1 MIPQGKKQRW
11 LAGLSIAAVATAAI
25 GGVGLSNLR
34 AQQADSSTAASPA
47 PNAATLTQA
56 SPSPAMCPPAAG
68 GQSSMDMGG
77 MGNMGGMGGMMHSM
91 NVNSEFEFISQMI
104 PHHQEAIDTAK
115 IVRDRTQR
123 PEMRQF
129 AQAIIDAQSREVAD
143 MQGWLKTWYP
153 GKTSTQAYE
162 PMMRP
167 LANLSGDALDRQ
179 FLQDMVHHHHGAVM
193 MANQL
198 LRKNLVQHP
207 PVQTLANNVIRTQTQ
222 EISQMQSWLTAWF
235 KNDATMCGRPNAGM
249 GMGTMPQGGHGGMM
263 HH

>member
-11 LAGLSIAAVATAAI
+11 LAGLSIAAAATAAI

-34 AQQADSSTAASPA
+34 AQQADATSPA
-47 PNAATLTQA
+47 TKPTTLAQA
-56 SPSPAMCPPAAG
+56 SPSPAMCPPATG
-68 GQSSMDMGG
+68 GQSMGMGG
-77 MGNMGGMGGMMHSM
+77 QSTGMGGMMHSM
-91 NVNSEFEFISQMI
+91 QVNSEFEFISQMI

-115 IVRDRTQR
+115 LVRDRTQR

-129 AQAIIDAQSREVAD
+129 TQAIIDAQSREVAD

-153 GKTSTQAYE
+153 SQTSTQAYE

-198 LRKNLVQHP
+198 LRKNLVQHAS
-207 PVQTLANNVIRTQTQ
+207 VQTLANDVIRTQTQ

-249 GMGTMPQGGHGGMM
+249 GMGTMHQGGHGGMM

>member
-1 MIPQGKKQRW
+1 MIPQGNKQRW
-11 LAGLSIAAVATAAI
+11 LASLSIAAVATAAI
-25 GGVGLSNLR
+25 GGVGISTLR
-34 AQQADSSTAASPA
+34 AQQSNSSPA
-47 PNAATLTQA
+47 TSPETLAQA
-56 SPSPAMCPPAAG
+56 SPSPSMCPPAAG
-68 GQSSMDMGG
+68 GQPMGT
-77 MGNMGGMGGMMHSM
+77 GGMGGMMHSM
-91 NVNSEFEFISQMI
+91 QVNSEFEFVSQMI

-129 AQAIIDAQSREVAD
+129 AQAIMDAQSREVAD
-143 MQGWLKTWYP
+143 MEGWLKTWYP
-153 GKTSTQAYE
+153 GQISTRAYE

-198 LRKNLVQHP
+198 LQKKLVQHP

-222 EISQMQSWLTAWF
+222 EIGQMQSWLTAWF
-235 KNDATMCGRPNAGM
+235 KNDATMCGRPNANP
-249 GMGTMPQGGHGGMM
+249 GMGTMQHGGNGGMM